1 MAKGLK
7 AFISVFFYVSKRIY
21 QTRKKLQRLA
31 GLIDFIWSTK
41 RGKVL
46 SDLKVFAQVRWLY
59 DWSLN
64 DGGFKFLEKPKDRP
78 IWYSKLPFLQY
89 LGPFLNFVQM

>member
-31 GLIDFIWSTK
+31 GLI
-41 RGKVL
+41 L
-46 SDLKVFAQVRWLY
+46 SEVQKE
-59 DWSLN
+59 
-64 DGGFKFLEKPKDRP
+64 EKYFQ
-78 IWYSKLPFLQY
+78 I
-89 LGPFLNFVQM
+89 